1 LRAANARAAAVAKR
15 ARDDD
20 KVTDAKL
27 VDAASDRRDAVV
39 FRVAEAIDAILEKKK
54 WRVSDLLQAAV
65 AFDDR
70 GQDKC
75 SPRALCRALRAWGL
89 FRCRDAA
96 EDADYAR
103 FIGEPRSISKPP
115 PPPKRKDPFRRKKK
129 VPPPPVE
136 IPKAPRRKVSRR
148 KAPPSRRKPS
158 AAQAAKD
165 AEEADLLAQLEC
177 ALVTMASKI
186 SHIESKLEGSS
197 T

>member
-1 LRAANARAAAVAKR
+1 MAKR

-39 FRVAEAIDAILEKKK
+39 FRVAEAIDAILERKK

-129 VPPPPVE
+129 VQPPPVE